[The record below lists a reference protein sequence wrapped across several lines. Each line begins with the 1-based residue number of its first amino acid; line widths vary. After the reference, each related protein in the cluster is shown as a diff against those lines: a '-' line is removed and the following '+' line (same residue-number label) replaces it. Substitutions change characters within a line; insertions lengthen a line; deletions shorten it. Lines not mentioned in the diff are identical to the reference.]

1 MSKKRK
7 DRTAAER
14 MRRYRARKKIAK
26 LQAALNDEKL
36 TNLPEIDIVTLSLEP
51 QVKVAIL
58 KRKWEL
64 EEKAPVKQKKEER
77 IIDIAPATLR
87 EKGKQLA
94 RVKTSRARK
103 V

>member
-1 MSKKRK
+1 
-7 DRTAAER
+7 
-14 MRRYRARKKIAK
+14 MRRYRARKKIVK

-36 TNLPEIDIVTLSLEP
+36 TNLPEVDIVTLSLEP

-64 EEKAPVKQKKEER
+64 EERAPTKKKLEER

-87 EKGKQLA
+87 SKGKEL
-94 RVKTSRARK
+94 VRAKAKRTR
-103 V
+103 